1 MHYYYLYRITNLLN
15 NKIYIGV
22 HQTSNINDRYL
33 GSGKLLKADIQK
45 YGRNS
50 FKKEI
55 LEYFNTK
62 EEMLYREAE
71 IVNKNFY
78 LREDTYNIMPGG
90 GMGTKDGNG
99 LTFSGRRHSDDTK
112 ASLREKALNRKCSE
126 ETKQKQ
132 REYNFARKDPI
143 RQREHARKAAS
154 GPKTEEH
161 KNKIRETLLRYNKE
175 HTVRGINHSNFGL
188 KRLQI
193 ECPHCKIK
201 GAKNTLSRFHFD
213 NCKYLRSGAIGSA
226 AEFGSAG

>member
-78 LREDTYNIMPGG
+78 L
-90 GMGTKDGNG
+90 
-99 LTFSGRRHSDDTK
+99 F
-112 ASLREKALNRKCSE
+112 
-126 ETKQKQ
+126 
-132 REYNFARKDPI
+132 
-143 RQREHARKAAS
+143 
-154 GPKTEEH
+154 
-161 KNKIRETLLRYNKE
+161 
-175 HTVRGINHSNFGL
+175 
-188 KRLQI
+188 
-193 ECPHCKIK
+193 
-201 GAKNTLSRFHFD
+201 
-213 NCKYLRSGAIGSA
+213 
-226 AEFGSAG
+226 